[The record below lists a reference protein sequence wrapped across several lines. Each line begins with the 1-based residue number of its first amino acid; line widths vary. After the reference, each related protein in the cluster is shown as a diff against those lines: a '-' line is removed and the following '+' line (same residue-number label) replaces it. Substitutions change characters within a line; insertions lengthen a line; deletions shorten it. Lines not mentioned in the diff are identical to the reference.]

1 MVSRVYGPIWHLA
14 HDQPLMTRRGRF
26 VKMYA
31 GQHVVPR
38 IALIEMTDLQDGP
51 DRFLQILAFI
61 KQAVWRPA
69 SRRWAD
75 GEEGLS
81 RARRSRQVLRF
92 GLRTKRLG
100 RCLSEIVRQRA
111 SGSTCRTSCVGF
123 ARTLPTL
130 ATGDER
136 PSIQRICERE
146 RGCRRQARPHA
157 RRDGLGPPR
166 LP

>member
-92 GLRTKRLG
+92 GVSSDFAEHDRSAVSVL
-100 RCLSEIVRQRA
+100 IVHKIA
-111 SGSTCRTSCVGF
+111 AAVTVAFF
-123 ARTLPTL
+123 A
-130 ATGDER
+130 AENVK
-136 PSIQRICERE
+136 
-146 RGCRRQARPHA
+146 
-157 RRDGLGPPR
+157 
-166 LP
+166 